1 MDDYS
6 LTNLYESR
14 NEFTARLVN
23 LLTPHMI
30 HGFQTMFN
38 EAWKLCSENDE
49 TDKYLMTFQNFLS
62 RVPKWNSTIINTECA
77 RIKEA
82 SSCNY
87 LEELIACVHV
97 VQLKS
102 LTCMRVGM
110 KNKKIN
116 VDVPKAT
123 EFIHNAYIHA
133 ARKLYANMYLYEKTA
148 NTLATQRNR
157 REIELIVKE
166 CILNA
171 MRDSIPIEKL
181 IRSYM
186 DPTIEEDVEVSE
198 ETKILKEEPIIEA
211 GAGASGVDV
220 DLGSG
225 EEAMPG
231 LAPSKSKLITATAA
245 TGTTGADDADSVAG
259 AEQASVLERLEAER
273 LKTAEAK
280 ELEAMREILAEVDTT
295 TNYSYSSSQEG
306 VGVSA
311 GAEVKFN
318 DDIMVKSIDP
328 VDAEADRE
336 SRRGYG
342 DTGDGDGDDVYE
354 SNTLR
359 IGDSVNLDIGAE
371 PVDGGDSISILDDIQ
386 VLS

>member
-6 LTNLYESR
+6 ITNLYESR
-14 NEFTARLVN
+14 NEFAARLVN
-23 LLTPHMI
+23 LLAPQLI
-30 HGFQTMFN
+30 HGFQTMFD
-38 EAWKLCSENDE
+38 ESWKLCAENDE
-49 TDKYLMTFQNFLS
+49 MDKYLMTFQNFLS
-62 RVPKWNSTIINTECA
+62 RVPKWNSTIISKECD

-123 EFIHNAYIHA
+123 DFVHNAYIHC
-133 ARKLYANMYLYEKTA
+133 ARKLYTNTYLYEKTA
-148 NTLATQRNR
+148 NTLVTQRNR

-198 ETKILKEEPIIEA
+198 ETKIIKEEAVIEP
-211 GAGASGVDV
+211 GASGTGVDI
-220 DLGSG
+220 S
-225 EEAMPG
+225 ETMPE
-231 LAPSKSKLITATAA
+231 LAPSNSKVGTTAA
-245 TGTTGADDADSVAG
+245 AAGAASSSAAASGSGADG
-259 AEQASVLERLEAER
+259 EMEKEQASVLERLEQER

-280 ELEAMREILAEVDTT
+280 ELEAMREILAEAD
-295 TNYSYSSSQEG
+295 SLSSTGDNMDKST
-306 VGVSA
+306 
-311 GAEVKFN
+311 EVKFSDN
-318 DDIMVKSIDP
+318 VMVKSIESQ
-328 VDAEADRE
+328 DAEADRE
-336 SRRGYG
+336 SRRGYDAG
-342 DTGDGDGDDVYE
+342 DEDGDDSNRIQIGE
-354 SNTLR
+354 SV
-359 IGDSVNLDIGAE
+359 SLDIGAE
-371 PVDGGDSISILDDIQ
+371 PVVDGDSISILDDIQ

>member
-1 MDDYS
+1 MDDYTIS
-6 LTNLYESR
+6 NLYESR
-14 NEFTARLVN
+14 NEFAARLVN
-23 LLTPHMI
+23 LLAPQMI
-30 HGFQTMFN
+30 HGFQTMFD
-38 EAWKLCSENDE
+38 EAWKLCAENDE
-49 TDKYLMTFQNFLS
+49 RDKYLMTFQNFLS
-62 RVPKWNSTIINTECA
+62 RVPKWNSTIITKECD

-123 EFIHNAYIHA
+123 DFIHNAYIHC
-133 ARKLYANMYLYEKTA
+133 ARKLYTNMYLYEKTT
-148 NTLATQRNR
+148 NTLVTQRNR
-157 REIELIVKE
+157 REIELIIKE

-198 ETKILKEEPIIEA
+198 ETKIIKEEAIVENV
-211 GAGASGVDV
+211 GAGLVDV
-220 DLGSG
+220 S
-225 EEAMPG
+225 ETMPE
-231 LAPSKSKLITATAA
+231 LAPSNSKFVTTASDDGSA
-245 TGTTGADDADSVAG
+245 GTDGGEKDKDKDNDKDKDKDKETV
-259 AEQASVLERLEAER
+259 SVLERLEQER

-280 ELEAMREILAEVDTT
+280 ELEAMREILADVENTDL
-295 TNYSYSSSQEG
+295 NPSSGST
-306 VGVSA
+306 SS
-311 GAEVKFN
+311 EVKFSDN
-318 DDIMVKSIDP
+318 VMIKSIESQ
-328 VDAEADRE
+328 DADADRE
-336 SRRGYG
+336 SRRGYDADG
-342 DTGDGDGDDVYE
+342 YDDDDGDR
-354 SNTLR
+354 TR
-359 IGDSVNLDIGAE
+359 IQIGDSVNLDIGAE
-371 PVDGGDSISILDDIQ
+371 PVIDGDSISILDDIQ

>member
-6 LTNLYESR
+6 ITNLYESR
-14 NEFTARLVN
+14 NEFAARLVN
-23 LLTPHMI
+23 LLAPQLI
-30 HGFQTMFN
+30 HGFQTMFD
-38 EAWKLCSENDE
+38 ESWKLCAENDE
-49 TDKYLMTFQNFLS
+49 MDKYLMTFQNFLS
-62 RVPKWNSTIINTECA
+62 RVPKWNSTIISKECD

-123 EFIHNAYIHA
+123 DFVHNAYIHC
-133 ARKLYANMYLYEKTA
+133 ARKLYTNTYLYEKTA
-148 NTLATQRNR
+148 NALVTQRNR

-198 ETKILKEEPIIEA
+198 ETKIIKEEAVIEP
-211 GAGASGVDV
+211 GASGTGVDI
-220 DLGSG
+220 S
-225 EEAMPG
+225 ETMPE
-231 LAPSKSKLITATAA
+231 LAPSNSKVGTTAA
-245 TGTTGADDADSVAG
+245 AAGAASSSAAASGSGADG
-259 AEQASVLERLEAER
+259 EMEKEQASVLERLEQER

-280 ELEAMREILAEVDTT
+280 ELEAMREILAEAD
-295 TNYSYSSSQEG
+295 SLSSTGDNMDKST
-306 VGVSA
+306 
-311 GAEVKFN
+311 EVKFSDN
-318 DDIMVKSIDP
+318 VMVKSIESQ
-328 VDAEADRE
+328 DAEADRE
-336 SRRGYG
+336 SRRGYDAADEAEDNSNRIQIG
-342 DTGDGDGDDVYE
+342 E
-354 SNTLR
+354 SV
-359 IGDSVNLDIGAE
+359 SLDIGAE
-371 PVDGGDSISILDDIQ
+371 PVVDGDSISILDDIQ

>member
-6 LTNLYESR
+6 ITNLYESR
-14 NEFTARLVN
+14 NDFAARLVN
-23 LLTPHMI
+23 LLTPQMI
-30 HGFQTMFN
+30 HGFQTMFD
-38 EAWKLCSENDE
+38 EAWKLCIESDE
-49 TDKYLMTFQNFLS
+49 KDKYLMTFQNFLS

-87 LEELIACVHV
+87 LEDLIACVHV

-116 VDVPKAT
+116 IDVPKAT
-123 EFIHNAYIHA
+123 DFIHNAYIHC
-133 ARKLYANMYLYEKTA
+133 ARKLYANMYLYEK
-148 NTLATQRNR
+148 NNNSLATQRNR

-171 MRDSIPIEKL
+171 MRETIPIEKL

-198 ETKILKEEPIIEA
+198 ETKIVNEEPIIESNEST
-211 GAGASGVDV
+211 SGVDV
-220 DLGSG
+220 DV
-225 EEAMPG
+225 EMPE
-231 LAPSKSKLITATAA
+231 LAPSNSKLTTTAS
-245 TGTTGADDADSVAG
+245 GADSADASEKEKEGV
-259 AEQASVLERLEAER
+259 SVLETLEQER

-280 ELEAMREILAEVDTT
+280 ELEAMREILADVE
-295 TNYSYSSSQEG
+295 SSSA
-306 VGVSA
+306 A
-311 GAEVKFN
+311 GAEVKFSDN
-318 DDIMVKSIDP
+318 IMVKSIETD
-328 VDAEADRE
+328 DAEADRE
-336 SRRGYG
+336 SRRGYL
-342 DTGDGDGDDVYE
+342 DDGDDE
-354 SNTLR
+354 DDRNTIK
-359 IGDSVNLDIGAE
+359 IGDAVSLDIGAE
-371 PVDGGDSISILDDIQ
+371 SVVDGDSISILDDIQ

>member
-6 LTNLYESR
+6 ITNLYESR
-14 NEFTARLVN
+14 NEFAARLVN
-23 LLTPHMI
+23 LLAPQLI
-30 HGFQTMFN
+30 HGFQTMFD
-38 EAWKLCSENDE
+38 ESWKLCAENDE
-49 TDKYLMTFQNFLS
+49 MDKYLMTFQNFLS
-62 RVPKWNSTIINTECA
+62 RVPKWNSTIISKECD

-123 EFIHNAYIHA
+123 DFIHNAYIHC
-133 ARKLYANMYLYEKTA
+133 ARKLYTNTYLYEKTA
-148 NTLATQRNR
+148 NTLVTQRNR

-198 ETKILKEEPIIEA
+198 ETKIIKEEAVIEP
-211 GAGASGVDV
+211 GTSGTGVDI
-220 DLGSG
+220 S
-225 EEAMPG
+225 ETMPE
-231 LAPSKSKLITATAA
+231 LAPSNSKL
-245 TGTTGADDADSVAG
+245 GTTAVAHAASGADSETEK
-259 AEQASVLERLEAER
+259 EQASVLERLEQER

-280 ELEAMREILAEVDTT
+280 ELEAMREILAEVESSTSTTSTSDTG
-295 TNYSYSSSQEG
+295 NSDKS
-306 VGVSA
+306 
-311 GAEVKFN
+311 AEVKFSEN
-318 DDIMVKSIDP
+318 VMVKSIESQ
-328 VDAEADRE
+328 DAEADRE
-336 SRRGYG
+336 SRRGYDAQDEDE
-342 DTGDGDGDDVYE
+342 DT
-354 SNTLR
+354 SSR
-359 IGDSVNLDIGAE
+359 IQIGESVNLDIGAE
-371 PVDGGDSISILDDIQ
+371 PVVDGDSISILDDIQ

>member
-6 LTNLYESR
+6 ITNLYESR
-14 NEFTARLVN
+14 NEFAARLVN
-23 LLTPHMI
+23 LLAPQVI
-30 HGFQTMFN
+30 HGFQTMFD
-38 EAWKLCSENDE
+38 ESWKLCAENDE
-49 TDKYLMTFQNFLS
+49 MDKYLMTFQNFLS
-62 RVPKWNSTIINTECA
+62 RVPKWNSTIITKECE

-123 EFIHNAYIHA
+123 DFIHNAYIHC
-133 ARKLYANMYLYEKTA
+133 ARKLYTNTYLYEKTA
-148 NTLATQRNR
+148 NTLVTQRNR

-198 ETKILKEEPIIEA
+198 ETKIIKEEAVIEPGTSGTGVDISETMPELA
-211 GAGASGVDV
+211 PSNSKVGTNAAFAGASDR
-220 DLGSG
+220 DDREKEK
-225 EEAMPG
+225 EE
-231 LAPSKSKLITATAA
+231 
-245 TGTTGADDADSVAG
+245 
-259 AEQASVLERLEAER
+259 ASVLERLEQER

-280 ELEAMREILAEVDTT
+280 ELEAMREILADVE
-295 TNYSYSSSQEG
+295 NESLSSPQSS
-306 VGVSA
+306 VAS
-311 GAEVKFN
+311 AEVKFSDN
-318 DDIMVKSIDP
+318 IMVKSIDSQ
-328 VDAEADRE
+328 DAEADRE
-336 SRRGYG
+336 SRRGY
-342 DTGDGDGDDVYE
+342 DADEDGDDSNRIQIGE
-354 SNTLR
+354 SV
-359 IGDSVNLDIGAE
+359 SLDIGAE
-371 PVDGGDSISILDDIQ
+371 PVVDGDSISILDDIQ

>member
-6 LTNLYESR
+6 ITNLYESR
-14 NEFTARLVN
+14 NDFAARLVN
-23 LLTPHMI
+23 LLTPQMI
-30 HGFQTMFN
+30 HGFQTMFD
-38 EAWKLCSENDE
+38 EAWKLCAESDE
-49 TDKYLMTFQNFLS
+49 KDKYLMTFQNFLS

-87 LEELIACVHV
+87 LEDLIACVHV

-116 VDVPKAT
+116 IDVPKAT
-123 EFIHNAYIHA
+123 DFIHNAYIHC
-133 ARKLYANMYLYEKTA
+133 ARKLYANMYLYEKT
-148 NTLATQRNR
+148 NNSLTTQRNR

-171 MRDSIPIEKL
+171 MRETIPIEKL

-198 ETKILKEEPIIEA
+198 ETKIVNEEPIIESN
-211 GAGASGVDV
+211 GSTSGVDIDV
-220 DLGSG
+220 
-225 EEAMPG
+225 EMPE
-231 LAPSKSKLITATAA
+231 LAPSNSKLTTTTASGETAY
-245 TGTTGADDADSVAG
+245 TDSDASSSEKEKEGV
-259 AEQASVLERLEAER
+259 SVLETVEQER

-280 ELEAMREILAEVDTT
+280 ELEAMREILADVE
-295 TNYSYSSSQEG
+295 SSSTEEPS
-306 VGVSA
+306 SA
-311 GAEVKFN
+311 GAEVKFSDN
-318 DDIMVKSIDP
+318 IMVKSIETD
-328 VDAEADRE
+328 DAEADRE
-336 SRRGYG
+336 SRRGYL
-342 DTGDGDGDDVYE
+342 DDGDDE
-354 SNTLR
+354 DDRNTIK
-359 IGDSVNLDIGAE
+359 IGDAVSLDIGVE
-371 PVDGGDSISILDDIQ
+371 SVVDGDSISILDDIQ

>member
-6 LTNLYESR
+6 ITNLYESR
-14 NEFTARLVN
+14 NEFAARLVN
-23 LLTPHMI
+23 LLAPQLI
-30 HGFQTMFN
+30 HGFQTMFD
-38 EAWKLCSENDE
+38 ESWKLCAENDE
-49 TDKYLMTFQNFLS
+49 MDKYLMTFQNFLS
-62 RVPKWNSTIINTECA
+62 RVPKWNSTIISKECD

-123 EFIHNAYIHA
+123 DFIHNAYIHC
-133 ARKLYANMYLYEKTA
+133 ARKLYTNTYLYEKTA
-148 NTLATQRNR
+148 NTLVTQRNR

-198 ETKILKEEPIIEA
+198 ETKIIKEEAVIEP
-211 GAGASGVDV
+211 GTSGTGVDI
-220 DLGSG
+220 S
-225 EEAMPG
+225 ETMPE
-231 LAPSKSKLITATAA
+231 LAPSNSKL
-245 TGTTGADDADSVAG
+245 GTTAVAHAASGADSETEK
-259 AEQASVLERLEAER
+259 EQASVLERLEQER

-280 ELEAMREILAEVDTT
+280 ELEAMREILAEVESSTSTTSTSDTG
-295 TNYSYSSSQEG
+295 NSDKS
-306 VGVSA
+306 
-311 GAEVKFN
+311 AEVKFSEN
-318 DDIMVKSIDP
+318 VMVKSIESQ
-328 VDAEADRE
+328 DAEADRE
-336 SRRGYG
+336 SRRGYDAEDEDEDNSNRIQIG
-342 DTGDGDGDDVYE
+342 E
-354 SNTLR
+354 SV
-359 IGDSVNLDIGAE
+359 SLDIGAE
-371 PVDGGDSISILDDIQ
+371 PVVDGDSISILDDIQ

>member
-6 LTNLYESR
+6 ITNLYESR
-14 NEFTARLVN
+14 NEFAARLVN
-23 LLTPHMI
+23 LLTPHII
-30 HGFQTMFN
+30 HGFQTMFD
-38 EAWKLCSENDE
+38 ESWKLCAENDE
-49 TDKYLMTFQNFLS
+49 MDKYLMTFQNFLS
-62 RVPKWNSTIINTECA
+62 RVPKWNSTIISKECD

-123 EFIHNAYIHA
+123 DFIHNTYIHC
-133 ARKLYANMYLYEKTA
+133 ARKLYTNMYLYEKTA
-148 NTLATQRNR
+148 NALVTQRNR

-198 ETKILKEEPIIEA
+198 ETKVIKEEAVIEP
-211 GAGASGVDV
+211 GTSGTGVDI
-220 DLGSG
+220 S
-225 EEAMPG
+225 ETMPE
-231 LAPSKSKLITATAA
+231 LAPSNSKLGTTAA
-245 TGTTGADDADSVAG
+245 AHAASGAESETEK
-259 AEQASVLERLEAER
+259 EQASVLERLEQER

-280 ELEAMREILAEVDTT
+280 ELEAMREILAEVE
-295 TNYSYSSSQEG
+295 SSTSTSETDK
-306 VGVSA
+306 ST
-311 GAEVKFN
+311 EVKFSEN
-318 DDIMVKSIDP
+318 VMVKSIESQ
-328 VDAEADRE
+328 DAEADRE
-336 SRRGYG
+336 SRRGY
-342 DTGDGDGDDVYE
+342 DAPDEDEDDSNRIQIGE
-354 SNTLR
+354 S
-359 IGDSVNLDIGAE
+359 INLDIGAE
-371 PVDGGDSISILDDIQ
+371 PVVNGDSISILDDIQ

>member
-6 LTNLYESR
+6 ITNLYESR
-14 NEFTARLVN
+14 NEFAARLVN
-23 LLTPHMI
+23 LLAPQII
-30 HGFQTMFN
+30 HGVQTMFD
-38 EAWKLCSENDE
+38 ESWKLCAENDE
-49 TDKYLMTFQNFLS
+49 MDKYLMTFQNFLS
-62 RVPKWNSTIINTECA
+62 RVPKWNSIIISKECD

-123 EFIHNAYIHA
+123 DFIHNAYIHC
-133 ARKLYANMYLYEKTA
+133 ARKLYTNTYLYEKTA
-148 NTLATQRNR
+148 NTLVTQRNR

-198 ETKILKEEPIIEA
+198 ETKIIKEEAVIEP
-211 GAGASGVDV
+211 GNSGTGVDISETMPELV
-220 DLGSG
+220 PSNSKLGS
-225 EEAMPG
+225 
-231 LAPSKSKLITATAA
+231 TAVTADA
-245 TGTTGADDADSVAG
+245 AYVNGADDRDK
-259 AEQASVLERLEAER
+259 EKEEASVLERLEQER

-280 ELEAMREILAEVDTT
+280 ELEAMREILADVE
-295 TNYSYSSSQEG
+295 NESSSSSSIG
-306 VGVSA
+306 DKDYNNNMDKS
-311 GAEVKFN
+311 AEVKFSDN
-318 DDIMVKSIDP
+318 IMIKSIDSQ
-328 VDAEADRE
+328 DAEADRE
-336 SRRGYG
+336 SRRGY
-342 DTGDGDGDDVYE
+342 DAEDEDRDD
-354 SNTLR
+354 SNR
-359 IGDSVNLDIGAE
+359 IQIGESVNLDIGAE
-371 PVDGGDSISILDDIQ
+371 PVVDGDSISILDDIQ